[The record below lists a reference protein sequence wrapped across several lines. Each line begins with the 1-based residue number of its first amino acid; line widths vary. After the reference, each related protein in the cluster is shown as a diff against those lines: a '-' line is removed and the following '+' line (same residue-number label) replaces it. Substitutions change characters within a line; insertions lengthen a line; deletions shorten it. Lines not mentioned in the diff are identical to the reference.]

1 MVRCSR
7 EVLFSVRVLNLVAIR
22 PLLKALQLQA
32 FERLI
37 DLRVF
42 LTAAVPAASIARE
55 FALHR
60 SAVDRF
66 VVKAAVEK
74 IGQLNLKKWL
84 TKT

>member
-7 EVLFSVRVLNLVAIR
+7 EVLFSVRVLYLVAIR

-42 LTAAVPAASIARE
+42 LAAAVPAASIARE